1 MNNSFN
7 IGLVE
12 VQRHKFHKVIFV
24 TTIFEFYN
32 MLSHFGVPIQF
43 LIKKK
48 KKYSWRGW
56 NLVIQALCHA
66 LALLYEHFPL
76 ASNHAKFLFSFAH

>member
-12 VQRHKFHKVIFV
+12 VQKHKFHKVIFV

-32 MLSHFGVPIQF
+32 VLSHFGVPIQF
-43 LIKKK
+43 LIKNKK
-48 KKYSWRGW
+48 
-56 NLVIQALCHA
+56 VIV
-66 LALLYEHFPL
+66 EGVGI
-76 ASNHAKFLFSFAH
+76 

>member
-12 VQRHKFHKVIFV
+12 VQKHKFHKVIFV

-32 MLSHFGVPIQF
+32 VLSYFGFSILF
-43 LIKKK
+43 FIKIKM
-48 KKYSWRGW
+48 YG
-56 NLVIQALCHA
+56 
-66 LALLYEHFPL
+66 
-76 ASNHAKFLFSFAH
+76 

>member
-7 IGLVE
+7 IDLVE

-32 MLSHFGVPIQF
+32 VLSHFGVPTRF
-43 LIKKK
+43 LIKRKM
-48 KKYSWRGW
+48 YS
-56 NLVIQALCHA
+56 
-66 LALLYEHFPL
+66 
-76 ASNHAKFLFSFAH
+76 